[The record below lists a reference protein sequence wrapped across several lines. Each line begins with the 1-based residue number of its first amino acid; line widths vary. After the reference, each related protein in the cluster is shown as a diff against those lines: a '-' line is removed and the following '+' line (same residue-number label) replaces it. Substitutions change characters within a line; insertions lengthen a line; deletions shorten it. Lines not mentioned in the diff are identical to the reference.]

1 MTSILDRQTHP
12 DLEVWRKLLRRSLE
26 AIEDVRQHTLKPED
40 QDELAPWEKE
50 ERRPNS
56 PSFDIRLG
64 GGTVL
69 SALWGHRYSQDVD
82 LFTRDTQL
90 ITYLTP
96 RLNDRITGLL
106 GTTDYKETGNAV
118 KFIYGPGQ
126 GSIDVVA
133 AADVLPDA
141 KPTVEQ
147 WEGFTVEID
156 DPAEIIAKKLYH
168 RGDRATVRDYVDLV
182 EGARQMP
189 HLIERLTKP
198 LASTIQRTMAVARET
213 SEARIQEGLSRTRF
227 IKPAPDP
234 AMLQSQAIKV
244 MQQIASTSGGGG
256 NGRAAYEAWQAGQG
270 W

>member
-1 MTSILDRQTHP
+1 MTGILDRQTHP
-12 DLEVWRKLLRRSLE
+12 NLEVWRKLLRRSLE
-26 AIEDVRQHTLKPED
+26 AIEDVRHHTQKSGE
-40 QDELAPWEKE
+40 QERAPWDKE
-50 ERRPNS
+50 SRRSPP

-106 GTTDYKETGNAV
+106 GTANYKETANAV

-126 GSIDVVA
+126 GSIDIVA
-133 AADVLPDA
+133 AADILPDA
-141 KPTVEQ
+141 KPSVEQ
-147 WEGFTVEID
+147 WEGFAIEID

-168 RGDRATVRDYVDLV
+168 RGDRATVRDYVDLI

-189 HLIERLTKP
+189 DLIERLAKP
-198 LASTIQRTMAVARET
+198 LASTIKRTMAVARET
-213 SEARIQEGLSRTRF
+213 SDVQIQNGLARIRF

-234 AMLQSQAIKV
+234 VMLRTEAIKV
-244 MQQIASTSGGGG
+244 MQQIAGTPGGGG
-256 NGRAAYEAWQAGQG
+256 NGREAYQAWQAGQG